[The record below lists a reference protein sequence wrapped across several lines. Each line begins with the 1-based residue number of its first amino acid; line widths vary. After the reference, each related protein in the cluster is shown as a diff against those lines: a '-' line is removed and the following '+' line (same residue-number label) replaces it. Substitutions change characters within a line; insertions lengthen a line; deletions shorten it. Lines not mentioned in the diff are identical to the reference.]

1 MNTALR
7 KANKSLKKKKD
18 SRNCPHKFNYGLLLK
33 AVFYYSWTMRMT
45 REDLIILGEEDS
57 STITQ
62 EHTHPVAASQGL
74 QGPEVLDYWLD
85 LFFNLHV

>member
-1 MNTALR
+1 
-7 KANKSLKKKKD
+7 
-18 SRNCPHKFNYGLLLK
+18 
-33 AVFYYSWTMRMT
+33 MRMA

-62 EHTHPVAASQGL
+62 EHTHTVAASQGL